1 MEFPVEL
8 PEEWLQKAVNLKVF
22 AEDVEEK
29 FVRGSGSGGQKMNK
43 TSSCVWLKHLPS
55 GLEVKCQE
63 FRERELN
70 RLRAYKLLIGKM
82 EDKKLGKASARAQKA
97 FKMRKQ
103 KMRRNRKSKE
113 KMLQAK
119 AHRSD
124 VKQSR
129 SKPRF

>member
-1 MEFPVEL
+1 MDFPVEL

-82 EDKKLGKASARAQKA
+82 EDKKLGKASARAQKV
-97 FKMRKQ
+97 FKLRKQ

-129 SKPRF
+129 SKPQF